1 MSLPV
6 PIWRQAEAGQV
17 TSYTP
22 RNQFV
27 TRLWRY
33 TLNLALAPVETGFRE
48 ILNYLTVIALS
59 RRVMEYVGGTSQY
72 LLSAHGLELN
82 TRVLATSRRILKC
95 FRVVDLGYFITGLA
109 LTVSSVTNSE
119 ETLRQNFDN
128 LLYGCVLLLFSVLS
142 ALCNALGVRA
152 LDREA
157 RSLLIPW
164 LVLYPWVIVILLAGV
179 LHTLWVTDFHLELYQ
194 V

>member
-1 MSLPV
+1 
-6 PIWRQAEAGQV
+6 
-17 TSYTP
+17 
-22 RNQFV
+22 
-27 TRLWRY
+27 
-33 TLNLALAPVETGFRE
+33 
-48 ILNYLTVIALS
+48 
-59 RRVMEYVGGTSQY
+59 MEYVGGTSQY
-72 LLSAHGLELN
+72 LLSAGHSLNLN

-128 LLYGCVLLLFSVLS
+128 LLYGCVLLLFSALS

-157 RSLLIPW
+157 RGLLIPW
-164 LVLYPWVIVILLAGV
+164 LVLYPWVIVILLAGI